1 MGIAFV
7 RQYAQAGLMQSI
19 PLYGPSFS
27 LDQTILPAIGDA
39 ALGVYASTF
48 WSEKLRTRQRE
59 VRRATS
65 RRRYNRIPSP
75 LCGAG
80 L

>member
-1 MGIAFV
+1 
-7 RQYAQAGLMQSI
+7 MQSI

-48 WSEKLRTRQRE
+48 WSEKLQNPANE
-59 VRRATS
+59 KFVRDFEAT
-65 RRRYNRIPSP
+65 
-75 LCGAG
+75 L
-80 L
+80 